1 VVVGL
6 CGPVDAEAGQQMSA
20 HGGETPGQRPILGAY
35 WGFLAGTP
43 NGVRTRVSTL
53 RGRQCS
59 CAEACPSHPAWS
71 SGRARRLQTN
81 AFMETA
87 PFCGTFYG
95 MPEAA
100 ATWTSRPGKARL
112 PHPSVLCPTRLP
124 GGSVGCHQ
132 PVACTEGV
140 RSGPA

>member
-1 VVVGL
+1 MTSGL
-6 CGPVDAEAGQQMSA
+6 VKRAGA
-20 HGGETPGQRPILGAY
+20 PP
-35 WGFLAGTP
+35 P
-43 NGVRTRVSTL
+43 DPL
-53 RGRQCS
+53 RS
-59 CAEACPSHPAWS
+59 
-71 SGRARRLQTN
+71 L
-81 AFMETA
+81 ETA

-95 MPEAA
+95 MPEAPA

-140 RSGPA
+140 RSAPA